1 MVNIMIFGDSIVFG
15 GWDDELGGWA
25 NRLKIFCMKHNDE
38 HNVFNL
44 GIVGDRSE
52 WLLERFK
59 FEAEQ
64 RLSEEENIII
74 FAIGMNDSYAIKP
87 EKFEE
92 NIKKLIK
99 LSRKFTRRILFVG
112 LINVIE
118 KVTNPVP
125 WCRDAFYK
133 NKNIEQFDGVLRD
146 ICIKHKLS
154 FIEVYNLFGKDDF
167 YLPDDGLHPN
177 PKGHEKIF
185 NLVKDFLIKNKWI

>member
-1 MVNIMIFGDSIVFG
+1 MIGMVNIMIFGDSIVFG

-99 LSRKFTRRILFVG
+99 LSRKFTSRILFVG

-125 WCRDAFYK
+125 
-133 NKNIEQFDGVLRD
+133 
-146 ICIKHKLS
+146 
-154 FIEVYNLFGKDDF
+154 
-167 YLPDDGLHPN
+167 
-177 PKGHEKIF
+177 
-185 NLVKDFLIKNKWI
+185 